1 MPPKLLTLAA
11 ALILAGSAQA
21 VTVNMTDFVFGPPA
35 TVNVVGTDGS
45 PTYDGN
51 AGAFA
56 GTLSDSGPTQ
66 RGLLSLDAASST
78 SFVAWCAELTQ
89 SFTFGVSYDYSLVD
103 GTTHF
108 GSQRAGDLSRLFT
121 AAAANHFV
129 FDSNGSAAF
138 QAGIWEI
145 IYEQQPGGY
154 SFSTGSLKVTPE
166 DLGETAAFNT
176 VNGFLMN
183 LGQYNA
189 NYHIDVLEN
198 PDQQDFLVAT
208 IPEPETWA
216 LLVGGLGLIGFV
228 RRRRKA

>member
-1 MPPKLLTLAA
+1 MPPKLLPLAA

-66 RGLLSLDAASST
+66 RGLRSLDAASST

-89 SFTFGVSYDYSLVD
+89 SFTFGVSYDYSLVE

-129 FDSNGSAAF
+129 F
-138 QAGIWEI
+138 
-145 IYEQQPGGY
+145 
-154 SFSTGSLKVTPE
+154 E
-166 DLGETAAFNT
+166 DL
-176 VNGFLMN
+176 
-183 LGQYNA
+183 
-189 NYHIDVLEN
+189 
-198 PDQQDFLVAT
+198 LVMRRYLCPTDRRTCIRQMDAR
-208 IPEPETWA
+208 IP
-216 LLVGGLGLIGFV
+216 
-228 RRRRKA
+228 RRKRDANVRPTVPLISDAQYLEAKPDYSKTKTECQRLFRPRRK